1 MSLSTPHTCA
11 NAIWRRCPVNVHWHL
26 GAEHKNEGTFDQHPP
41 AGLVHNTGRRLAEA
55 HHAPE
60 AGHWCPKVTD
70 AGSSITL

>member
-1 MSLSTPHTCA
+1 M
-11 NAIWRRCPVNVHWHL
+11 HWHL

-70 AGSSITL
+70 EGSSITL